1 MMTRR
6 LIATAALPFA
16 LQRIGKGSGKDWPPG
31 TVSCFRTGADALG
44 IGQITGGRVQPHRL
58 RTHGRTGNIKDTKQ
72 THA

>member
-44 IGQITGGRVQPHRL
+44 IGQITGGYRLLIQRLAGCSHRGINCVI
-58 RTHGRTGNIKDTKQ
+58 H
-72 THA
+72 